1 MVYIIDDVW
10 LYIKLFLFHNI
21 KIHGKHLEDNKHIQ
35 KYNNIIKEFNFLLCE
50 SDTFK
55 IVYNSALKQT
65 RIVKLIYNLK
75 YKNINKLII
84 EFSVFREEDYKKEYY
99 ALLNNKKEINK

>member
-10 LYIKLFLFHNI
+10 HYIKLFIFHDI
-21 KIHGKHLEDNKHIQ
+21 KIHGKHLEDNKHIK
-35 KYNNIIKEFNFLLCE
+35 KYNDIIKEFNMILCE

-55 IVYNSALKQT
+55 IVYNSALKKT
-65 RIVKLIYNLK
+65 RIVKLVYNLK

-84 EFSVFREEDYKKEYY
+84 EYSVFREEDYKKEYY
-99 ALLNNKKEINK
+99 ALLNKKI

>member
-21 KIHGKHLEDNKHIQ
+21 KIHGKHLEDNKDIK
-35 KYNNIIKEFNFLLCE
+35 KYNSIIKKFNMLLCE

-55 IVYNSALKQT
+55 IVYDSALKQT
-65 RIVKLIYNLK
+65 RMVKLIYNLK
-75 YKNINKLII
+75 YKKINKLII
-84 EFSVFREEDYKKEYY
+84 EFSVFREKDYKKEYY
-99 ALLNNKKEINK
+99 ALLNKKNINK

>member
-10 LYIKLFLFHNI
+10 WYIKLFLFHDI
-21 KIHGKHLEDNKHIQ
+21 KIHGKHLEDNKHIK
-35 KYNNIIKEFNFLLCE
+35 KYNGIIKDFNMLLCE

-55 IVYNSALKQT
+55 IIYNSALKKT
-65 RIVKLIYNLK
+65 RIVKLVYNLK

-84 EFSVFREEDYKKEYY
+84 EYSVFREEDYKKEYY
-99 ALLNNKKEINK
+99 ALLNKKI